1 VSAAS
6 PSTVTGP
13 PAVDVVVP
21 VYGGLH
27 HVRGCLGSVTAT
39 LRSADHL
46 VVVDD
51 GSEPATAA
59 ALRDLTARSL
69 GRHRTTLLTNDANL
83 GFLRTANRG
92 MQAGGHDWVVVLNS
106 DTLVTPGWLD
116 GLHAA
121 LTSAPDVGLTSPV
134 SNHANL
140 TRIAVP
146 AGTDVLDLAA
156 TVRRVSPRSYPEI
169 GIGSGFCLASRRA
182 LLEELGY
189 FDEVF
194 GRGYFEES
202 DLSLRAAAAGW
213 RTVADDTTYVHHHG
227 WASFGPA
234 ERTRLMAHNAE
245 VFAARWGD
253 AHDRWQRRVRRARP
267 FGELERRVHAA
278 LVGHAQPHPRRPL
291 PRSGARWVA
300 EKARQGRG
308 VAEKARQGRADATR
322 RAGAVTPPP
331 DPLAAGQPTPTH
343 RRRPMGD
350 WRRLAAD
357 AVARQRGVSAATSV
371 LVLAPSLTCDPIATS
386 LLALVDRLDRRGIR
400 ANLATS
406 GPYDP
411 ALLTDPSAVRP
422 FVLSGPDE
430 ALDVVPRFDVVVA
443 TDPATVYDA
452 LLLAGRHGSRV
463 AARFEVAVAAPL
475 AWPDDGLARA
485 VAASLVPTHLGPYGE
500 DLVPDWRP
508 VPLGI
513 DTDLFRPAEAA
524 PAGAPVLVLH
534 DVRAGPHATAIAATV
549 VTGLQHRSLD
559 VAVYGDGPPGAE
571 VAATPLSPATVEVAL
586 LRGAA
591 AVVEVGPFPGADRLR
606 LRAAACR
613 APLVTAAPLGPTS
626 RLQALEHV
634 WAAPVDDVPSL
645 LRTVERVVRGDDPTR
660 QARLVAAA
668 AVAAAHTLDDEA
680 DAFARALDLRPEPGR
695 PVLDPAAARSAD
707 ADRSPEPETS

>member
-1 VSAAS
+1 
-6 PSTVTGP
+6 VTGP
-13 PAVDVVVP
+13 PPVDVVVP

-27 HVRGCLGSVTAT
+27 HVRGCLGSLAAT
-39 LRSADHL
+39 LRPADHL
-46 VVVDD
+46 LVVDD
-51 GSEPATAA
+51 ASDPATAA
-59 ALRDLTARSL
+59 ALRDLTSRTAP
-69 GRHRTTLLTNDANL
+69 GHRTTLLTNEANL

-92 MQAGGHDWVVVLNS
+92 MRAGEHEWVVVLNS
-106 DTLVTPGWLD
+106 DTLVTPGWLE

-121 LTSAPDVGLTSPV
+121 LTSAKDVGFVSPV

-156 TVRRVSPRSYPEI
+156 TVRRVSPRAYPEI

-182 LLEELGY
+182 LLAELGY

-202 DLSLRAAAAGW
+202 DLCLRAAAAGW
-213 RTVADDTTYVHHHG
+213 RTVADDATYVHHHG

-253 AHDRWQRRVRRARP
+253 AHRRVQRRVRRARP

-278 LVGHAQPHPRRPL
+278 LVGRAQPRPRRPL
-291 PRSGARWVA
+291 PRSGARWIA
-300 EKARQGRG
+300 ETARQSRAEATPGAD
-308 VAEKARQGRADATR
+308 VAAQAS
-322 RAGAVTPPP
+322 

-343 RRRPMGD
+343 RRRPMGG

-357 AVARQRGVSAATSV
+357 VAARQRGEAGPATSV
-371 LVLAPSLTCDPIATS
+371 LVLAPSLTCDPVATS

-430 ALDVVPRFDVVVA
+430 ALDVLPHFDVVVA
-443 TDPATVYDA
+443 TDPTTVYDA
-452 LLLAGRHGSRV
+452 LLFAERHGSRV
-463 AARFEVAVAAPL
+463 AARFEVGAVPPL
-475 AWPDDGLARA
+475 AWPDDGLALA

-508 VPLGI
+508 VPLGV
-513 DTDLFRPAEAA
+513 DTDLFRP
-524 PAGAPVLVLH
+524 PATPFDGAPVLVLN
-534 DVRAGPHATAIAATV
+534 DERAGPRATGTVAALV
-549 VTGLQHRSLD
+549 AGLRAYGQD
-559 VAVYGDGPPGAE
+559 VAVYGDRPPGVE
-571 VAATPLSPATVEVAL
+571 VAASPRSPATVEVAL

-613 APLVTAAPLGPTS
+613 APLVTAAPLGPAS
-626 RLQALEHV
+626 RLAAVEHV
-634 WAAPVDDVPSL
+634 WAVPVDDVPSL
-645 LRTVERVVRGDDPTR
+645 LRTVAHVVRVDDASRETR
-660 QARLVAAA
+660 LDAAA
-668 AVAAAHTLDDEA
+668 AVAAACTLDDEA
-680 DAFARALDLRPEPGR
+680 DAFVRALGLRPEPGR
-695 PVLDPAAARSAD
+695 PVLDAAAARPAEV
-707 ADRSPEPETS
+707 APSPEPETS

>member
-1 VSAAS
+1 VNAAS
-6 PSTVTGP
+6 TPMVTGP
-13 PAVDVVVP
+13 PPVDVVVP
-21 VYGGLH
+21 VYNGLH
-27 HVRGCLGSVTAT
+27 HVRGCLGSVTASM
-39 LRSADHL
+39 RADDHL

-51 GSEPATAA
+51 ASEPATAA
-59 ALRDLTARSL
+59 ALRDLTDRSAR
-69 GRHRTTLLTNDANL
+69 HHHTTLLTNEANL

-92 MQAGGHDWVVVLNS
+92 MQAGEHDWVVVLNS

-121 LTSAPDVGLTSPV
+121 LTSTPDVGLTSPV

-146 AGTDVLDLAA
+146 AGTDVLDLAD
-156 TVRRVSPRSYPEI
+156 TVRRVSPRNYPEI
-169 GIGSGFCLASRRA
+169 GIGSGFCLASHRA
-182 LLEELGY
+182 LLADLGY

-227 WASFGPA
+227 WASFGPS

-245 VFAARWGD
+245 VFADRWGD

-291 PRSGARWVA
+291 SRSGARWVA
-300 EKARQGRG
+300 EQARQARAERAPRG
-308 VAEKARQGRADATR
+308 DTAAPA
-322 RAGAVTPPP
+322 P

-343 RRRPMGD
+343 RRRPMGN
-350 WRRLAAD
+350 WRRLATD
-357 AVARQRGVSAATSV
+357 AAARQRGKADHATSV
-371 LVLAPSLTCDPIATS
+371 LVLAPSLTCDPVATS
-386 LLALVDRLDRRGIR
+386 LLALVDRLDRRGVR

-430 ALDVVPRFDVVVA
+430 ALDVVPRFDIVVA

-452 LLLAGRHGSRV
+452 LLLAERHGSRV
-463 AARFEVAVAAPL
+463 AARFEIGVVAPL

-500 DLVPDWRP
+500 ALVPDWRP
-508 VPLGI
+508 VPLGV
-513 DTDLFRPAEAA
+513 DTDLFRPPEAA
-524 PAGAPVLVLH
+524 SEAPAAGAPVLVLH
-534 DVRAGPHATAIAATV
+534 DDRVGPHASV
-549 VTGLQHRSLD
+549 VVESAVAGLQERGLD
-559 VAVYGDGPPGAE
+559 VAVYGDRPAGVE
-571 VAATPLSPATVEVAL
+571 VAATPLSPSSVEVAL

-591 AVVEVGPFPGADRLR
+591 AVIEVGPFPGADRLR

-613 APLVTAAPLGPTS
+613 APLITAAPLGPAS
-626 RLQALEHV
+626 RLRAVDHV
-634 WAAPVDDVPSL
+634 WAVPVDDVPSL

-660 QARLVAAA
+660 EARLDAAG
-668 AVAAAHTLDDEA
+668 AVAAASTLDDEA
-680 DAFARALDLRPEPGR
+680 GAFARALGLRPQPGR
-695 PVLDPAAARSAD
+695 PVLDHTAARPAD

>member
-1 VSAAS
+1 M
-6 PSTVTGP
+6 TGP
-13 PAVDVVVP
+13 PPVDVVVP

-39 LRSADHL
+39 LRPADHL

-51 GSEPATAA
+51 ASDPATAA
-59 ALRDLTARSL
+59 ALRDLTSRTAP
-69 GRHRTTLLTNDANL
+69 RHRATLLTNATNL
-83 GFLRTANRG
+83 GFLQTANRG
-92 MQAGGHDWVVVLNS
+92 MQAGDHEWVVVLNS
-106 DTLVTPGWLD
+106 DTLVTPGWLE

-121 LTSAPDVGLTSPV
+121 LTSAPDVGFASPV

-146 AGTDVLDLAA
+146 AGTDVVDLAA
-156 TVRRVSPRSYPEI
+156 TVRRVSPRHYPEI

-182 LLEELGY
+182 LLAELDH

-202 DLSLRAAAAGW
+202 DLCLRAAAAGW
-213 RTVADDTTYVHHHG
+213 RTVADDATYVHHHG
-227 WASFGPA
+227 WASFGPS

-245 VFAARWGD
+245 IFAARWGD
-253 AHDRWQRRVRRARP
+253 AHRRIQRRVRRARP
-267 FGELERRVHAA
+267 FAELERRVHTA

-291 PRSGARWVA
+291 PRSGARWIA
-300 EKARQGRG
+300 ETARQTR
-308 VAEKARQGRADATR
+308 AEAPPAADA
-322 RAGAVTPPP
+322 AAPPP

-343 RRRPMGD
+343 RRRPMAD
-350 WRRLAAD
+350 WRRLATD
-357 AVARQRGVSAATSV
+357 AARRQRGEADPATSV
-371 LVLAPSLTCDPIATS
+371 LMLAPSLTCGPVASS

-430 ALDVVPRFDVVVA
+430 ALDVLPRFDVVVA
-443 TDPATVYDA
+443 TDPTTVYDA
-452 LLLAGRHGSRV
+452 LLVAERHGSRV
-463 AARFEVAVAAPL
+463 AARFEVGVAPPL
-475 AWPDDGLARA
+475 AWPDDGLALA

-508 VPLGI
+508 VPLGV
-513 DTDLFRPAEAA
+513 DTDLFRPPAA
-524 PAGAPVLVLH
+524 PFDGAPVLVLH
-534 DVRAGPHATAIAATV
+534 DERAGPRATGHVAARVTRRHAR
-549 VTGLQHRSLD
+549 GQDS
-559 VAVYGDGPPGAE
+559 AVYGDRPPGVE
-571 VAATPLSPATVEVAL
+571 VAASPLSPATVEVAL

-613 APLVTAAPLGPTS
+613 APLVTAAPLGPAS
-626 RLQALEHV
+626 RLRAVDHV
-634 WAAPVDDVPSL
+634 WAVPVDDVPSL
-645 LRTVERVVRGDDPTR
+645 VRTVERVVRDDDASR
-660 QARLVAAA
+660 EARLDATR
-668 AVAAAHTLDDEA
+668 AVAVASTLDDEA
-680 DAFARALDLRPEPGR
+680 DAFVRALDLRPAPGR
-695 PVLDPAAARSAD
+695 PVLDASAAWPVD
-707 ADRSPEPETS
+707 AAPSPEPETS